1 MIAVTLDVGDRRVP
15 AELDESPTALD
26 LLELLPLSAAFTDFA
41 DQEKLALL
49 PRRLTTQDAPKVS
62 EAGRGDIGY
71 YAPSQHL
78 VLYYADVARF
88 PGIIP
93 IGRFA
98 PDAVGLLTSLPSGNV
113 ITVARPPAVRS

>member
-1 MIAVTLDVGDRRVP
+1 MIAITLGLGDRMIP

-26 LLELLPLSAAFTDFA
+26 LLELLPLSADFTDFA
-41 DQEKLALL
+41 DQEKLAPL
-49 PRRLTTQDAPKVS
+49 PRRLTTRDAPAAS
-62 EAGRGDIGY
+62 GAGPGDIGY

-93 IGRFA
+93 VGRFA
-98 PDAVGLLTSLPSGNV
+98 TGAVDLLTALPSGTV
-113 ITVARPPAVRS
+113 ITVARSPATRS